1 MAGARGAGGAGHGV
15 VGRSA
20 GKGAAMLNFLS
31 DNLAIV
37 SLLLV
42 TLLVLALLAVVVSA
56 ALRAP
61 GQDAGAAAPAP
72 KLASDSL
79 RQSFRTALELI
90 EANLATRAERYKL
103 CWTLVLDEGSGA
115 GLPLAQSGLP
125 SALSVDSSQSAAA
138 LGVGWHFFDQGVVVQ
153 LQASQLGSPDPDS
166 AANTGIW
173 DDFIALCRKYRPQR
187 PFDAIVLALP
197 CAALLASDAQGQQE
211 LAARAKA
218 IHRRLWLAQNR
229 LALRFPL
236 HIVIT
241 ECEQVPGFASF
252 AAALPEALRRSM
264 VGWAA
269 PYEVVA
275 PFREAWVDA
284 AMDQVTGSVAD
295 ACAELCALEGSDG
308 GSSAYFLLP
317 AQLERLRSGLKLFC
331 GELMRPSAYHEPFL
345 LRGIYLSG
353 DCSAALPAGQAEP
366 AVQQGAAPAGHGMPA
381 FLRDIFERKIFAE
394 MGLLRG
400 ASRPRRPALSHAGRL
415 ALWAVPAMWGVGL
428 VVATVQLAQQGGAA
442 HDYLLRQSLADSAA
456 DAASPQAGQQR
467 TVDALRSLEQLGA
480 RRFSSVFMPGSWA
493 LFDKL
498 HGRLQQRLAQDFAQH
513 AFEPLRRAALAQASA
528 LTGVPR
534 DPAGQLI
541 PGAQCSLPARWSEAA
556 GSARALNLEDLPQY
570 LGMLQYLDQLDRLD
584 GALQALRRLQDP
596 GAAPA
601 TGDDL
606 ALAVRVLLGVQLQGL
621 PPRTAAMFRATAQQL
636 PALDLA
642 PMQQAARC
650 TLQLA
655 SHALYRRLFDG
666 NGLLRAEQAVA
677 ASTAGLLDT
686 APRSPELAGQLQ
698 LWTALRGALD
708 DEKAMLATAK
718 GGWMREGTVNLGA
731 THEALLARIAANGLL
746 GPALARDSKE
756 RAAQGFTRFK
766 AAWDGLLATPLA
778 IDGGSTGLA
787 WTEGHWAFTPERKL
801 LHETVT
807 ALLAQPY
814 MKEGAP
820 ARLPDVPPG
829 ATLAWDKGQ
838 LERAASMAEARKAFQ
853 AGSYLHLPAPLQPPA
868 AALVDLALADST
880 HHALAQ
886 AASIAPAALP
896 SAASDAER
904 AAALRVR
911 AFLEELGARPALAE
925 LDAALARDALT
936 RLQRMDDYFTA
947 AEVFQPRERN
957 FQSWKGGRG
966 ALADAFAGG
975 DAGALPDYVAQ
986 QLEFIEVA
994 GKQVEGVLPLA
1005 GATAA
1010 GAPAV
1015 ARWQGIAA
1023 DLRRYRLKSPTSSL
1037 IALEQFILLGASEID
1052 AGNCQDKLAGRG
1064 TPRRGADLF
1073 AERLASLQDSL
1084 LARCRELSANQYRA
1098 EWERFA
1104 EGYNRDLGRR
1114 LPFVAWPGSGGDT
1127 AAAAVDEVGA
1137 ALRQYE
1143 RVRAAAA
1150 RAEREP
1156 GRPVASAAVRQA
1168 DLQWRRVRDVLA
1180 PLFPAEEGQ
1189 AGGLDVTAQFRVN
1202 VAAEAEANKIIEWSL
1217 AIGAS
1222 TVRQGETPR
1231 ALRWEPGMPVLLSL
1245 RFARDGM
1252 VQPKAEGGHP
1262 NMTVEA
1268 CTVSYRFDDPW
1279 ALFSFIGAYR
1289 DADTSAGDGR
1299 VPLLRFEFPLAHS
1312 EPAAPDT
1319 RARVFVRLLV
1329 SAPGKRA
1336 PLAWPL
1342 AWPTHAPAW
1351 EDPARTTE
1359 PARRTAQAALGE

>member
-1 MAGARGAGGAGHGV
+1 
-15 VGRSA
+15 
-20 GKGAAMLNFLS
+20 MLNFLS

-56 ALRAP
+56 ALRGP
-61 GQDAGAAAPAP
+61 GQEAGAAAAAP
-72 KLASDSL
+72 KLGTESL

-90 EANLATRAERYKL
+90 EGNLAARSERYKL
-103 CWTLVLDEGSGA
+103 CWTLVLDEGGGA
-115 GLPLAQSGLP
+115 GLPLGQSGLP
-125 SALSVDSSQSAAA
+125 SALSADNSQRAAA
-138 LGVGWHFFDQGVVVQ
+138 LGVGWHFFDQGVVAQ

-173 DDFIALCRKYRPQR
+173 DDFLALCRKYRPQR

-197 CAALLASDAQGQQE
+197 CSALLADDAQGQQE

-236 HIVIT
+236 HVVIT
-241 ECEQVPGFASF
+241 GCEQVPGFASF
-252 AAALPEALRRSM
+252 AAALPEVLRRSM
-264 VGWAA
+264 LGWAA

-275 PFREAWVDA
+275 PFRESWVDA

-295 ACAELCALEGSDG
+295 ACAELCALEGSDD

-317 AQLERLRSGLKLFC
+317 AQLERLRAGLKLFC

-345 LRGIYLSG
+345 LRGIYVTG
-353 DCSAALPAGQAEP
+353 DCSAALPAGQGEA
-366 AVQQGAAPAGHGMPA
+366 AADAAPGMPA
-381 FLRDIFERKIFAE
+381 FLRDIFERKIFPE
-394 MGLLRG
+394 VGLLRG
-400 ASRPRRPALSHAGRL
+400 AARLRRPALSHAGQL
-415 ALWAVPAMWGVGL
+415 ALWAVPAAWSVGL
-428 VVATVQLAQQGGAA
+428 VVATIQLSQQGSAA
-442 HDYLLRQSLADSAA
+442 HDYLQRQALAKGAA
-456 DAASPQAGQQR
+456 DAASAQASQQR

-480 RRFSSVFMPGSWA
+480 RRFSSAFMPGSWS
-493 LFDKL
+493 LFDNL
-498 HGRLQQRLAQDFAQH
+498 HGRLQQRLARDFAEH
-513 AFEPLRRAALAQASA
+513 AFEPLRRAAQAQASV

-541 PGAQCSLPARWSEAA
+541 PGAQCSLPARWSEAT

-570 LGMLQYLDQLDRLD
+570 LGLLQYLDQLDRLD
-584 GALQALRRLQDP
+584 GALQALRRLQEP

-636 PALDLA
+636 PALDTTA
-642 PMQQAARC
+642 MQQAARC

-677 ASTAGLLDT
+677 ASTSGLLDT
-686 APRSPELAGQLQ
+686 APRAPELAGQLQ
-698 LWTALRGALD
+698 LWLALRGALD

-731 THEALLARIAANGLL
+731 THEALLARISANGLL

-756 RAAQGFTRFK
+756 RAAQGFSRFK

-787 WTEGHWAFTPERKL
+787 WSEGRWAFTPERKL
-801 LHETVT
+801 LHETVL

-820 ARLPDVPPG
+820 AHLPEVPPG

-853 AGSYLHLPAPLQPPA
+853 AGSYLRLPAPLQPAA

-880 HHALAQ
+880 HNALAQ

-896 SAASDAER
+896 GAASDAER

-911 AFLEELGARPALAE
+911 AFLEELGARPVLAE

-947 AEVFQPRERN
+947 AEVFQPRDRN
-957 FQSWKGGRG
+957 FQSWKGGKG

-975 DAGALPDYVAQ
+975 AAGALPDYVAQ

-1037 IALEQFILLGASEID
+1037 LALEQFILQGGSDIE
-1052 AGNCQDKLAGRG
+1052 AGNCLDQLAGRSA
-1064 TPRRGADLF
+1064 PRRGADLF
-1073 AERLASLQDSL
+1073 AERLASLQEGL
-1084 LARCRELSANQYRA
+1084 QARCRELSANQYKV

-1104 EGYNRDLGRR
+1104 DTYNRDLGKR
-1114 LPFVAWPGSGGDT
+1114 LPFVAWPGAGGET

-1143 RVRAAAA
+1143 RVRAAGA
-1150 RAEREP
+1150 RAERDP

-1168 DLQWRRVRDVLA
+1168 ELQWRRVREVLA

-1202 VAAEAEANKIIEWSL
+1202 LAAESEANKIIEWSL
-1217 AIGAS
+1217 AIGAN
-1222 TVRQGETPR
+1222 TARQGEPPR
-1231 ALRWEPGMPVLLSL
+1231 ALRWEPGMPVLLTL
-1245 RFARDGM
+1245 RLARDGA
-1252 VQPKAEGGHP
+1252 VLPKAEAGHP
-1262 NMTVEA
+1262 NMTVESR
-1268 CTVSYRFDDPW
+1268 TVSYRFDDPW

-1289 DADTSAGDGR
+1289 DGDTSAGDGR

-1312 EPAAPDT
+1312 EPAAADT
-1319 RARVFVRLLV
+1319 RARVFIRLLV

-1342 AWPTHAPAW
+1342 AWPTQAPAW
-1351 EDPARTTE
+1351 DEPARANE
-1359 PARRTAQAALGE
+1359 PARRTAQAALAE

>member
-1 MAGARGAGGAGHGV
+1 
-15 VGRSA
+15 
-20 GKGAAMLNFLS
+20 MLNFLS

-56 ALRAP
+56 ALRGP
-61 GQDAGAAAPAP
+61 GQPAGAAVA
-72 KLASDSL
+72 KLGSDSL

-90 EANLATRAERYKL
+90 EGSLATRAERYKL

-125 SALSVDSSQSAAA
+125 SALSADSSQRAAA
-138 LGVGWHFFDQGVVVQ
+138 LGVSWHFFDQGVVAQ
-153 LQASQLGSPDPDS
+153 LQASQLGSPDPDI

-197 CAALLASDAQGQQE
+197 CSALLAGDAQGQQE

-236 HIVIT
+236 HLVIT

-252 AAALPEALRRSM
+252 AAALPEVLRRCM
-264 VGWAA
+264 LGWAA

-275 PFREAWVDA
+275 PFRETWVDA

-295 ACAELCALEGSDG
+295 ACAELCALEGGDG

-317 AQLERLRSGLKLFC
+317 AQLERLRAGLKLFC

-345 LRGIYLSG
+345 LRGIFLSG
-353 DCSAALPAGQAEP
+353 DCSAAMPAGQARAAE
-366 AVQQGAAPAGHGMPA
+366 QGGTAALEQAPGMPA
-381 FLRDIFERKIFAE
+381 FLRDIFERKIFPE

-400 ASRPRRPALSHAGRL
+400 ASRLRRPALSRAGQL
-415 ALWAVPAMWGVGL
+415 ALWALPAAWSVGL
-428 VVATVQLAQQGGAA
+428 VVATIQLSQQGSAAHEYLQRQALADGAA
-442 HDYLLRQSLADSAA
+442 DTPSA
-456 DAASPQAGQQR
+456 QAGQQR

-480 RRFSSVFMPGSWA
+480 RRFSSVFMPGSWSV
-493 LFDKL
+493 FDDL
-498 HGRLQQRLAQDFAQH
+498 HVRLQRRLARDFAEH
-513 AFEPLRRAALAQASA
+513 AFEPLRRAALAQASV

-541 PGAQCSLPARWSEAA
+541 PGAQCSLPARWSESA

-570 LGMLQYLDQLDRLD
+570 LGLLQYLDQLDRLD

-596 GAAPA
+596 GAPPA
-601 TGDDL
+601 TSDDL
-606 ALAVRVLLGVQLQGL
+606 ALAVRDLLGVQLQGL
-621 PPRTAAMFRATAQQL
+621 PPRTAAMFRATAQKL
-636 PALDLA
+636 PALDTTV
-642 PMQQAARC
+642 MQQAAYC
-650 TLQLA
+650 TLKLA
-655 SHALYRRLFDG
+655 SHALYRRLFEG

-677 ASTAGLLDT
+677 ASTAGLLET
-686 APRSPELAGQLQ
+686 APRAPELGGQLQ
-698 LWTALRGALD
+698 LWLALRGALD

-731 THEALLARIAANGLL
+731 THDALLARISGNGLL
-746 GPALARDSKE
+746 GPEPARKLKE
-756 RAAQGFTRFK
+756 RAAQGFAAFK
-766 AAWDGLLATPLA
+766 TAWDGLLATPLA

-787 WTEGHWAFTPERKL
+787 WSEGHWAFTPERKL
-801 LHETVT
+801 LHETVS

-814 MKEGAP
+814 MKEGAA
-820 ARLPDVPPG
+820 ARLPEVPPG

-853 AGSYLHLPAPLQPPA
+853 AGSYLHLPAALQPA
-868 AALVDLALADST
+868 SAALVDLALAEST
-880 HHALAQ
+880 HNALAQ

-896 SAASDAER
+896 GAASDAER

-911 AFLEELGARPALAE
+911 AFLEELGARAALAE

-947 AEVFQPRERN
+947 AEVFQPRDRS
-957 FQSWKGGRG
+957 FLSWKGGKG
-966 ALADAFAGG
+966 PLADAFAGG

-1010 GAPAV
+1010 GAPAL

-1037 IALEQFILLGASEID
+1037 IALEHFILQGGSEIE
-1052 AGNCQDKLAGRG
+1052 AGNCLDKLAGRA
-1064 TPRRGADLF
+1064 TQRRGADLF
-1073 AERLASLQDSL
+1073 AERLASLQDAL
-1084 LARCRELSANQYRA
+1084 QARCRELSAHQYKV

-1104 EGYNRDLGRR
+1104 DAYNRDLGKR
-1114 LPFVAWPGSGGDT
+1114 LPFLAWPGSGSET
-1127 AAAAVDEVGA
+1127 PAAAVDEVGA

-1143 RVRAAAA
+1143 RVRAAGA
-1150 RAEREP
+1150 RAERDP
-1156 GRPVASAAVRQA
+1156 GAPVASAAVRQA
-1168 DLQWRRVRDVLA
+1168 DLQWRRVREVLA

-1202 VAAEAEANKIIEWSL
+1202 VAAESEGNKIIEWSL
-1217 AIGAS
+1217 AIGAN
-1222 TVRQGETPR
+1222 TVRQGEVR
-1231 ALRWEPGMPVLLSL
+1231 ALRWEPGMPVLLTL
-1245 RFARDGM
+1245 RLARDGT
-1252 VQPKAEGGHP
+1252 VVPKAEAGHP

-1268 CTVSYRFDDPW
+1268 RTVSYRFDDPW
-1279 ALFSFIGAYR
+1279 ALFSLIGAYR
-1289 DADTSAGDGR
+1289 DGDTSAGDGR

-1342 AWPTHAPAW
+1342 AWPTQAPAW
-1351 EDPARTTE
+1351 DEPARANE
-1359 PARRTAQAALGE
+1359 APRRTAQAVLAE

>member
-1 MAGARGAGGAGHGV
+1 
-15 VGRSA
+15 
-20 GKGAAMLNFLS
+20 MLNFLA
-31 DNLAIV
+31 DNLAII

-56 ALRAP
+56 ALRGP
-61 GQDAGAAAPAP
+61 GQEGAAAAAAP
-72 KLASDSL
+72 KLRSESL

-90 EANLATRAERYKL
+90 ESNLATRAERYKL
-103 CWTLVLDEGSGA
+103 CWTLVLDEGNGS
-115 GLPLAQSGLP
+115 GLPLGHSGLP
-125 SALSVDSSQSAAA
+125 SALSIDNSQGAAA
-138 LGVGWHFFDQGVVVQ
+138 LGLGWNFFDQGVVAQ

-166 AANTGIW
+166 SANTGVW
-173 DDFIALCRKYRPQR
+173 DDFLGLCRKYRPQR
-187 PFDAIVLALP
+187 PFDAIVLAVP
-197 CAALLASDAQGQQE
+197 CSALLAGDAQGQQE
-211 LAARAKA
+211 LVARAKA

-229 LALRFPL
+229 LALRIPL
-236 HIVIT
+236 HLVIT
-241 ECEQVPGFASF
+241 ECEQVPGFAAF

-264 VGWAA
+264 LGWAA

-275 PFREAWVDA
+275 PFREVWVDA

-295 ACAELCALEGSDG
+295 ACAELCALEASDAGSAG
-308 GSSAYFLLP
+308 YFLLP
-317 AQLERLRSGLKLFC
+317 AQLERLRAGLKLFC

-345 LRGIYLSG
+345 LRGIYLTG
-353 DCSAALPAGQAEP
+353 DCSAALPVEQPGSAAM
-366 AVQQGAAPAGHGMPA
+366 QGAAPSADAAPVMPA
-381 FLRDIFERKIFAE
+381 FLRDIFERKIFPE
-394 MGLLRG
+394 IGLMRG
-400 ASRPRRPALSHAGRL
+400 AGRTRRPALNRAGQL
-415 ALWAVPAMWGVGL
+415 ALWAVPAVWGIGL
-428 VVATVQLAQQGGAA
+428 VVATFQLSQQGSAA
-442 HDYLLRQSLADSAA
+442 RAYLQRQAQADSAA
-456 DAASPQAGQQR
+456 DAATAQASQLR

-480 RRFSSVFMPGSWA
+480 RRFSSFFMPGSWTA
-493 LFDKL
+493 FDNL
-498 HGRLQQRLAQDFAQH
+498 HVRLQERLARDFAEH
-513 AFEPLRRAALAQASA
+513 AFEPLRRAAQAQASA

-584 GALQALRRLQDP
+584 GAIQALRRLQEP

-621 PPRTAAMFRATAQQL
+621 PPRTAAMFRATAQQML
-636 PALDLA
+636 ALDTA

-655 SHALYRRLFDG
+655 SHALYRRLFEG

-677 ASTAGLLDT
+677 ASTAGLLET
-686 APRSPELAGQLQ
+686 APRSPEMAGQLQ
-698 LWTALRGALD
+698 LWLALRGALD

-718 GGWMREGTVNLGA
+718 GAWMREGTVNLGA

-746 GPALARDSKE
+746 GPTLARDSKE
-756 RAAQGFTRFK
+756 RAAQGFARFK

-778 IDGGSTGLA
+778 IDSGSTGLA
-787 WTEGHWAFTPERKL
+787 WIEGHWAFTPERKL

-814 MKEGAP
+814 MKEGAS
-820 ARLPDVPPG
+820 AHLPDVPPG

-838 LERAASMAEARKAFQ
+838 LDRAASLVEARKAFQ
-853 AGSYLHLPAPLQPPA
+853 AGSYLHLPAALQPAA
-868 AALVDLALADST
+868 AALVDLALAEST
-880 HHALAQ
+880 HNALAQ

-911 AFLEELGARPALAE
+911 AFLEELGARLALAE

-947 AEVFQPRERN
+947 AEVFQPRDRN
-957 FQSWKGGRG
+957 FQSWKGGKG
-966 ALADAFAGG
+966 PLAEAFAGG
-975 DAGALPDYVAQ
+975 DPAGLPDYVAQ

-1005 GATAA
+1005 GSSAA

-1037 IALEQFILLGASEID
+1037 IALEQFMLLGASEID
-1052 AGNCQDKLAGRG
+1052 AANCLDKLSGRG
-1064 TPRRGADLF
+1064 TLRRGADLF
-1073 AERLASLQDSL
+1073 AERLASLQDGL
-1084 LARCRELSANQYRA
+1084 QARCRELSANQYKV

-1104 EGYNRDLGRR
+1104 DTYNRDLGRR
-1114 LPFVAWPGSGGDT
+1114 LPFVAWPVSGAET
-1127 AAAAVDEVGA
+1127 SAAGVDEVGA

-1143 RVRAAAA
+1143 RVRAASL
-1150 RAEREP
+1150 RAERDP

-1168 DLQWRRVRDVLA
+1168 DQQWRRVREVLA
-1180 PLFPAEEGQ
+1180 PLFPSEEGQ

-1217 AIGAS
+1217 SIGTN
-1222 TVRQGETPR
+1222 TVRQGEAPR

-1245 RFARDGM
+1245 RLARDGTVM
-1252 VQPKAEGGHP
+1252 PKAEPGHP
-1262 NMTVEA
+1262 NMSVEA
-1268 CTVSYRFDDPW
+1268 RTVSYRFDDPW

-1289 DADTSAGDGR
+1289 DSDTSAGDGR
-1299 VPLLRFEFPLAHS
+1299 VPLLRFEFPLVHS
-1312 EPAAPDT
+1312 EAAAADT

-1342 AWPTHAPAW
+1342 AWPTQAPAW
-1351 EDPARTTE
+1351 EDPVKTNEA
-1359 PARRTAQAALGE
+1359 PRRTAQAALAE

>member
-1 MAGARGAGGAGHGV
+1 
-15 VGRSA
+15 
-20 GKGAAMLNFLS
+20 MLNFLS

-56 ALRAP
+56 ALRGP
-61 GQDAGAAAPAP
+61 GQEGGAAAAAP
-72 KLASDSL
+72 KLGTDSL

-90 EANLATRAERYKL
+90 EGNLATRAERYKL

-115 GLPLAQSGLP
+115 GLPLGQSGLP
-125 SALSVDSSQSAAA
+125 SALSTDHSQRAAA
-138 LGVGWHFFDQGVVVQ
+138 LGVGWHFFDQGVVAQ

-197 CAALLASDAQGQQE
+197 CSALLADDAQGQQE

-236 HIVIT
+236 HLVIT

-252 AAALPEALRRSM
+252 AAALPEVLRRSM
-264 VGWAA
+264 LGWAA

-284 AMDQVTGSVAD
+284 ALDQVTGSVAD
-295 ACAELCALEGSDG
+295 ACAELCALEASDS

-317 AQLERLRSGLKLFC
+317 AQLERLRAGLKLFC

-345 LRGIYLSG
+345 LRGIYLTG
-353 DCSAALPAGQAEP
+353 DCSAALPTAEQSAGP
-366 AVQQGAAPAGHGMPA
+366 AVEAAPGMPA
-381 FLRDIFERKIFAE
+381 FLRDIFERKIFPE

-400 ASRPRRPALSHAGRL
+400 AARMRRPALGHAGQL
-415 ALWAVPAMWGVGL
+415 ALWAVPAVWSAGL
-428 VVATVQLAQQGGAA
+428 VVATIQLAQQGSAA
-442 HDYLLRQSLADSAA
+442 HDYLQRQALADGAA
-456 DAASPQAGQQR
+456 DAASVQAGQQR

-493 LFDKL
+493 VFDNL
-498 HGRLQQRLAQDFAQH
+498 HGRLQQRLARDFAEH

-584 GALQALRRLQDP
+584 GALQALRRLQEP

-601 TGDDL
+601 AGEDL

-636 PALDLA
+636 PALDLG
-642 PMQQAARC
+642 PMQHAARC

-677 ASTAGLLDT
+677 ASTTGLLDT
-686 APRSPELAGQLQ
+686 APRSFELAGQLQ
-698 LWTALRGALD
+698 LWLALRGALD
-708 DEKAMLATAK
+708 DEKAMLASAK

-731 THEALLARIAANGLL
+731 THDALLARIAGNGLL

-756 RAAQGFTRFK
+756 RAAQGFSRFK

-787 WTEGHWAFTPERKL
+787 WTEGRWAFTPERKL

-814 MKEGAP
+814 MKEGA
-820 ARLPDVPPG
+820 AAHLPEVPPG

-853 AGSYLHLPAPLQPPA
+853 GGSYLHLPAPLQPAA
-868 AALVDLALADST
+868 AALVDLALAEST
-880 HHALAQ
+880 HNALAQ

-896 SAASDAER
+896 NAASDAER

-911 AFLEELGARPALAE
+911 AFLEELGARQVLAE

-947 AEVFQPRERN
+947 AEVFQPRDRH
-957 FQSWKGGRG
+957 FQSWKGGKG
-966 ALADAFAGG
+966 PLADAFAGG

-1005 GATAA
+1005 GATAT

-1037 IALEQFILLGASEID
+1037 IALEQFLLQGGSDLE
-1052 AGNCQDKLAGRG
+1052 AGNCLDKLGGRS
-1064 TPRRGADLF
+1064 TPRAGADLF
-1073 AERLASLQDSL
+1073 AERLARLQDGL
-1084 LARCRELSANQYRA
+1084 LARCRELSANQYKV

-1104 EGYNRDLGRR
+1104 DAYNRDLGKR
-1114 LPFVAWPGSGGDT
+1114 LPFVAWASGGET

-1143 RVRAAAA
+1143 RVRAAGA
-1150 RAEREP
+1150 RAERDP
-1156 GRPVASAAVRQA
+1156 ARPVASAAVRQA

-1180 PLFPAEEGQ
+1180 PLFPVEEGQ

-1202 VAAEAEANKIIEWSL
+1202 VAAESEANKIIEWSL

-1222 TVRQGETPR
+1222 TVRQGEPPR

-1245 RFARDGM
+1245 RLARDGN
-1252 VQPKAEGGHP
+1252 VVPKAEAGHP

-1268 CTVSYRFDDPW
+1268 RTVNYRFDDPW

-1289 DADTSAGDGR
+1289 DGDTSAGDGR

-1351 EDPARTTE
+1351 EE
-1359 PARRTAQAALGE
+1359 PSRSNEPPRRTAQAAMAE